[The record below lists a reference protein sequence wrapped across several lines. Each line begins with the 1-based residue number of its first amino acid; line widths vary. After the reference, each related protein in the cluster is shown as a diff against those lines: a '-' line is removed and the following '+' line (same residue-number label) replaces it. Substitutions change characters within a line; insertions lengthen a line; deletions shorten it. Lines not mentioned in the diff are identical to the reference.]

1 MKPTNSTC
9 VEEEMVFFF
18 SYSRSYESTKTSN
31 IPLIRIK
38 TGDGTLSLE
47 RKYEGGGTLSET
59 NTTKETVL
67 PINKNVKKR
76 YMRQL
81 WIDVRKDWDLYLALL
96 PGIAFL
102 LLFKYTPMYGI
113 IIAFKDFNIFD
124 GMAASP
130 WVGMKHFDKL
140 ISSASFLQVFQNTL
154 LISVYK
160 ILFLFPLPIIIAIL
174 LNELKNMAFKR
185 SVQTVVY
192 LPHFLSWVIVSGLF
206 IDLLSTNG
214 GIVNK
219 IIVSMG
225 GEPIRFFLDSQ
236 IFRSVLI
243 GTSGWKETGWN
254 TIIYLA
260 ALASIDPGL
269 YEAAKIDGANKWKQI
284 VHITLPGLIPIILLM
299 FILRLGYVLEA
310 GTEQILVMYNP
321 SVYNVADVIGTYVY
335 RIGLGEQDYS
345 FSTAVGV
352 FESVVAFI
360 LILTGNGLARK
371 FFGRGIW

>member
-1 MKPTNSTC
+1 M
-9 VEEEMVFFF
+9 
-18 SYSRSYESTKTSN
+18 STK
-31 IPLIRIK
+31 
-38 TGDGTLSLE
+38 
-47 RKYEGGGTLSET
+47 
-59 NTTKETVL
+59 
-67 PINKNVKKR
+67 KNGKKS
-76 YMRQL
+76 YNQQL
-81 WIDVRKDWDLYLALL
+81 WIDIRKDWDLYLTLI

-130 WVGMKHFDKL
+130 WVGWKHFDKL

-154 LISVYK
+154 IISVYK
-160 ILFLFPLPIIIAIL
+160 IVFLFPLPIVVAIL
-174 LNELKNMAFKR
+174 LNELKNMAFRK

-219 IIVSMG
+219 IIVAMG

-243 GTSGWKETGWN
+243 GTAGWKETGWN

-260 ALASIDPGL
+260 ALAGIDPGL

-284 VHITLPGLIPIILLM
+284 VHITLPGLVPIILLM

-360 LILTGNGLARK
+360 LILSGNGLARK

>member
-1 MKPTNSTC
+1 LI
-9 VEEEMVFFF
+9 
-18 SYSRSYESTKTSN
+18 TS
-31 IPLIRIK
+31 
-38 TGDGTLSLE
+38 D
-47 RKYEGGGTLSET
+47 
-59 NTTKETVL
+59 
-67 PINKNVKKR
+67 
-76 YMRQL
+76 
-81 WIDVRKDWDLYLALL
+81 
-96 PGIAFL
+96 
-102 LLFKYTPMYGI
+102 
-113 IIAFKDFNIFD
+113 
-124 GMAASP
+124 
-130 WVGMKHFDKL
+130 
-140 ISSASFLQVFQNTL
+140 SFLQLFQNTL
-154 LISVYK
+154 IISIYK
-160 ILFLFPLPIIIAIL
+160 IVFLFPLPIVVAIL
-174 LNELKNMAFKR
+174 LNELKNMAFKK

-219 IIVSMG
+219 IIVAMG
-225 GEPIRFFLDSQ
+225 GEPIRFFLDSH

-243 GTSGWKETGWN
+243 STAGWKETGWN

-260 ALASIDPGL
+260 ALAGIDPGL

-284 VHITLPGLIPIILLM
+284 VHITLPGLVPIILLM

-352 FESVVAFI
+352 FESVVAFT
-360 LILTGNGLARK
+360 LILTGNVLARK

>member
-1 MKPTNSTC
+1 
-9 VEEEMVFFF
+9 
-18 SYSRSYESTKTSN
+18 
-31 IPLIRIK
+31 
-38 TGDGTLSLE
+38 
-47 RKYEGGGTLSET
+47 
-59 NTTKETVL
+59 
-67 PINKNVKKR
+67 
-76 YMRQL
+76 
-81 WIDVRKDWDLYLALL
+81 
-96 PGIAFL
+96 
-102 LLFKYTPMYGI
+102 
-113 IIAFKDFNIFD
+113 
-124 GMAASP
+124 
-130 WVGMKHFDKL
+130 
-140 ISSASFLQVFQNTL
+140 
-154 LISVYK
+154 
-160 ILFLFPLPIIIAIL
+160 
-174 LNELKNMAFKR
+174 LKNMAFKK

-219 IIVSMG
+219 IIVAMG
-225 GEPIRFFLDSQ
+225 GEPIRFFLDSH

-243 GTSGWKETGWN
+243 STAGWKETGWN

-260 ALASIDPGL
+260 ALAGIDPGL

-284 VHITLPGLIPIILLM
+284 IHITLPGLVPIILLM

-321 SVYNVADVIGTYVY
+321 SVYNVADVIGTFVY

-352 FESVVAFI
+352 SESVVAFI